1 MDAEANSV
9 IHAFAA
15 SRTHEDHLDLIA
27 LLEYLHHRRR
37 GPAIVDT
44 LDVSSE
50 AVYRRLGEL
59 RDLEFVADLDGERFE
74 ATRAGTKA
82 ANSYQR
88 AATQLG
94 DATIAYLVGSE
105 SRPQLLTRLAD
116 APARKATLAA
126 DESLPSRTTI
136 QRVIAQFD
144 EYGWIQRT
152 DEGAFQLTQPAI
164 AAYEEYE
171 RLHTAMTQAVEKA
184 PCLRLLAEWANP
196 PLDVLTETELVV
208 KRDDDPHAMLD
219 AAVEAADIRD
229 RTLSHVRSVTPLF
242 DPLMFDIFGEFVDLG
257 TQFEVIFD
265 QQAYSE
271 LTKPANL
278 HYFAGALVAPNVQ
291 VRIHP
296 DTLKTGLG
304 IYDRTVL
311 LGGSTVHDQ
320 EAGVTGSSEQFR
332 EWADTTFETVWNES
346 VRPSQRLQSW
356 LGTTLSTASD

>member
-1 MDAEANSV
+1 MDADANSV

-27 LLEYLHHRRR
+27 LLEYLHRSRP
-37 GPAIVDT
+37 GPTVVDT
-44 LDVSSE
+44 FDASSE
-50 AVYRRLGEL
+50 AVYRRLG
-59 RDLEFVADLDGERFE
+59 DLKDIEFVVDLDGDQFE
-74 ATRAGTKA
+74 ATRAGMKA
-82 ANSYQR
+82 AGAYQR
-88 AATQLG
+88 AAVELG

-105 SRPQLLTRLAD
+105 SRAQLLVRLAD

-126 DESLPSRTTI
+126 DELLPSRTTI

-164 AAYEEYE
+164 AAYEEYK
-171 RLHTAMTQAVEKA
+171 RLHAAMTQAIEKA
-184 PCLRLLAEWANP
+184 PCLRLLAEWADP
-196 PLDVLTETELVV
+196 PLDVLTDTELVV
-208 KRDDDPHAMLD
+208 KRNDDPHAMLD
-219 AAVEAADIRD
+219 AAVEAANIRD
-229 RTLSHVRSVTPLF
+229 RTLSHVRSITPLF
-242 DPLMFDIFGEFVDLG
+242 DPLMFDIFGEFVDRG
-257 TQFEVIFD
+257 TQFEVVFD
-265 QQAYSE
+265 HQAYSE
-271 LTKPANL
+271 LTRPANL

-291 VRIHP
+291 VRLHP
-296 DTLKTGLG
+296 DTLQTGLG
-304 IYDRTVL
+304 IYDGTVL

-332 EWADTTFETVWNES
+332 EWADATFETIWNES